1 MEHQSLLESLGIK
14 GPELLVNIVGF
25 ILLIWLLKR
34 FMFGPVGDFLEQRRQ
49 RIAQDLADAE
59 SAKQSA
65 AAELAA
71 LQASRDEKLAAAD
84 QEIAQLKAAWL
95 AEANALK
102 EKARGETGNMV
113 RQAEAEIARKT
124 QDALVGLRS
133 ETAALAVGM
142 CEKLLRNSLT
152 AERHS
157 ALVDQFIED
166 IGKVAG

>member
-71 LQASRDEKLAAAD
+71 LQASRDAKMAAAD
-84 QEIAQLKAAWL
+84 QEIAQLKAAGL

-102 EKARGETGNMV
+102 E
-113 RQAEAEIARKT
+113 
-124 QDALVGLRS
+124 
-133 ETAALAVGM
+133 
-142 CEKLLRNSLT
+142 
-152 AERHS
+152 
-157 ALVDQFIED
+157 
-166 IGKVAG
+166 

>member
-1 MEHQSLLESLGIK
+1 MNAVLESLGIK

-25 ILLIWLLKR
+25 VLLIWLLKR
-34 FMFGPVGDFLEQRRQ
+34 YMFGPVGEFLEQRRQ

-59 SAKQSA
+59 RARQSA

-71 LQASRDEKLAAAD
+71 LQAGRADKLAAAD
-84 QEIAQLKAAWL
+84 QEAAKLKAAGL

-102 EKARGETGNMV
+102 DKARGESSNMV

-133 ETAALAVGM
+133 ETTVLAVGM

-152 AERHS
+152 AERHA

-166 IGKVAG
+166 IEKAAG

>member
-1 MEHQSLLESLGIK
+1 MKAVLDSLGIK

-25 ILLIWLLKR
+25 VLLIWLLKR
-34 FMFGPVGDFLEQRRQ
+34 YMFGPVGDFLEQRRQ
-49 RIAQDLADAE
+49 RIAQDLAEAE

-71 LQASRDEKLAAAD
+71 LQASRAEKLSAAD
-84 QEIAQLKAAWL
+84 QEAAQLKAAGL
-95 AEANALK
+95 AEANAIK
-102 EKARGETGNMV
+102 DKARGETGNMV

-133 ETAALAVGM
+133 EAAALAAGM

-152 AERHS
+152 AERHA

-166 IGKVAG
+166 VEKAAG